1 MHLNSVWQRLLVYNL
16 QTLQNRNNICLFI
29 QLTCSKL
36 QERDQNST
44 VGCCC
49 SFLNCNFKL
58 LLRPVHGNILAS
70 GTLAIWDLVQGW

>member
-1 MHLNSVWQRLLVYNL
+1 MHLNSIWQRLLVYNL
-16 QTLQNRNNICLFI
+16 HTLQTRNNICLFT

-44 VGCCC
+44 VRCCC

-58 LLRPVHGNILAS
+58 LPHPVHGNILAS
-70 GTLAIWDLVQGW
+70 GTLAVWDLVQGW